1 MYLTVGQHRISEGE
15 LFFRKTAAT
24 DIEKHRDR
32 LPISHF
38 LGIIRKSFNIF
49 ADYNNLQKS

>member
-24 DIEKHRDR
+24 AIEKHRDG
-32 LPISHF
+32 LPISLF

>member
-15 LFFRKTAAT
+15 LFFKKTAAT
-24 DIEKHRDR
+24 DIEKHRDE

-49 ADYNNLQKS
+49 AK

>member
-1 MYLTVGQHRISEGE
+1 MYLTVGQHRISERE

-24 DIEKHRDR
+24 DIEKRRDG